1 MRMNMSYCR
10 FQNTVSDLE
19 DCFEAMCGEDE
30 YYQSK
35 ADISEDEF
43 TALER
48 MIELCRDIVNMADDD
63 EISLL
68 KDGDKIDPNDIED
81 DDDAF

>member
-1 MRMNMSYCR
+1 MSYCR

-19 DCFEAMCGEDE
+19 DCFEAMVGEDK

-35 ADISEDEF
+35 ADISEDELS
-43 TALER
+43 ALER
-48 MIELCRDIVNMADDD
+48 MIEMCRDIADMADDD
-63 EISLL
+63 EIVLL
-68 KDGDKIDPNDIED
+68 REGERVNPHDIED

>member
-1 MRMNMSYCR
+1 MNMSYCR

-35 ADISEDEF
+35 ADISEEEINS
-43 TALER
+43 LER

-63 EISLL
+63 EIVLL
-68 KDGDKIDPNDIED
+68 QEGDKVNPNDIED